1 MRKLVLGITLALAAT
16 AAWAEGVHNK
26 WRVEVSGNAESDGS
40 IVLLLSPVEGEPL
53 RVQADVAQGL
63 GENDVARSLR
73 AALQA
78 QAGQR
83 YNVETDDGED
93 VLVKKKP
100 AERDFVITVAGNNVR
115 GVRVEVDAE

>member
-1 MRKLVLGITLALAAT
+1 MRKLVLGIALSLAAT
-16 AAWAEGVHNK
+16 AAWADGVHNK

-40 IVLLLSPVEGEPL
+40 IVLLLAPVEGEPL

-78 QAGQR
+78 QAGRR
-83 YNVETDDGED
+83 YNVEIDDGED

-100 AERDFVITVAGNNVR
+100 AERDFVITVAGNSVR
-115 GVRVEVDAE
+115 GVRIEIDAE